1 MKLPLSGI
9 KVLSLARLLPGAYCT
24 RLLADLGAEIIM
36 VEHPIGGDPMRTK
49 PAFFAAM
56 CRRKKSL
63 TLDMKAEKGKEILRQ
78 LARKSDV
85 VIESFRPGVAARLGV
100 DYESLRPLNPKL
112 VYASISGFGQD
123 GPFRLVPGHD
133 LMFQGISGALADK
146 VSTDSGF
153 TQPLVPTADL
163 SSGMFA
169 AFSILAALYQNK
181 DTGEGRYLDI
191 SMADGLVEWMSI
203 WLSSNE
209 EFGVVQPLAGYG
221 VFKTKDSKYIALGID
236 EEQHFWMSL
245 CRVIG
250 REDLG
255 NLTPQ
260 ERRDRRAELDPIIKK
275 VFLTR
280 TCAEWMP
287 VLLKADIPASQA
299 YTSAADV
306 SHDPQLLA
314 RKMVIPEAS
323 GQRIGS
329 SLPFAKDPAITAG
342 PLAELGEH
350 TEEILLSIGYSQDA
364 IKQLKIEK
372 VV

>member
-1 MKLPLSGI
+1 
-9 KVLSLARLLPGAYCT
+9 
-24 RLLADLGAEIIM
+24 
-36 VEHPIGGDPMRTK
+36 
-49 PAFFAAM
+49 
-56 CRRKKSL
+56 
-63 TLDMKAEKGKEILRQ
+63 
-78 LARKSDV
+78 
-85 VIESFRPGVAARLGV
+85 
-100 DYESLRPLNPKL
+100 
-112 VYASISGFGQD
+112 
-123 GPFRLVPGHD
+123 
-133 LMFQGISGALADK
+133 
-146 VSTDSGF
+146 
-153 TQPLVPTADL
+153 
-163 SSGMFA
+163 
-169 AFSILAALYQNK
+169 
-181 DTGEGRYLDI
+181 
-191 SMADGLVEWMSI
+191 MSI

-221 VFKTKDSKYIALGID
+221 VFKTRDSKYIALGID

-275 VFLTR
+275 VFLSR
-280 TCAEWMP
+280 TCDEWMP
-287 VLLKADIPASQA
+287 ILLKADIPASQA
-299 YTSAADV
+299 YTSAAEV

-314 RKMVIPEAS
+314 RKLVIPEESGQRAAS
-323 GQRIGS
+323 QRIGS

-350 TEEILLSIGYSQDA
+350 TEEILASIGYSKDA